1 VSKPV
6 PQGGLVIR
14 YDYLWVAEEGQ
25 GREEGAKLRPCA
37 IVVAVQAR
45 AADPLRVIVCGITHA
60 RPTDEADGAKLPQ
73 KEFRE
78 PLLQMLYELGGSA
91 GLAELREGLLPRMQS
106 RLGEADY
113 SIVSTGE
120 PRWWNATCWER
131 SDMVKEGLLRGD
143 SPRGRWELSED
154 GRRAAARLANS

>member
-1 VSKPV
+1 MMP
-6 PQGGLVIR
+6 VIR
-14 YDYLWVAEEGQ
+14 ISDLTWERMKQ
-25 GREEGAKLRPCA
+25 
-37 IVVAVQAR
+37 
-45 AADPLRVIVCGITHA
+45 HA
-60 RPTDEADGAKLPQ
+60 RPFEDSPEDIVKLGLDALDKLAGRSITPVDRSVRTIGRPSKGSAGVKLPQ

-78 PLLQMLYELGGSA
+78 PLLLLLYELGGSA